1 MPKQTAISISSA
13 LGASDIEISVASIKS
28 KSHML
33 FLLVIGITIKEPGP
47 PIFFVEGII
56 SLPEPTAD
64 LTGAPNLGCN
74 NAAAC
79 SISPSTPTI
88 APFP

>member
-1 MPKQTAISISSA
+1 
-13 LGASDIEISVASIKS
+13 
-28 KSHML
+28 ML

-47 PIFFVEGII
+47 PFFFVEGII

-64 LTGAPNLGCN
+64 LTGAPNLGCY

-88 APFP
+88 APFPKLSISSGLTCNISTHLSAK